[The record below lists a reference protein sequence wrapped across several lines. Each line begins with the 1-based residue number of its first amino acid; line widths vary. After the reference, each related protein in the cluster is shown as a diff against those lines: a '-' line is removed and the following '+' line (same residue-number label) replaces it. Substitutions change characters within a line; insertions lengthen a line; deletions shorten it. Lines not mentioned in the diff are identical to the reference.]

1 MATRRDQQQM
11 DQPPSGEQGR
21 EGEPAAGTS
30 TTHPAPATTTPAAS
44 DAPRRVATATVD
56 PANAPANAPAKTPAK
71 TPAGILA
78 ATPGASGPAQPKPE
92 IRPAGKPESERI
104 TPFARVPLFANLD
117 ADSLRELATATRRR
131 SYRPG
136 EIIFHR
142 DDPGQVL
149 FVIREGKVRIYIT
162 SGDGQEVTLEVFGPG
177 DYFGELAL
185 LDGHPRS
192 ASAVT
197 LEPVEVYALQ
207 RSDFINTIMRHPRI
221 AVAVITVLSRR
232 LRQTDSMVE
241 DLLFL
246 DVHGRVAKKLL
257 ELAERHGVQTP
268 EGILIDMRLTQADLA
283 SLVGSSRESVNK
295 VIGFFLDKHFIRNE
309 KRKIIIL
316 RHADLRRHIG

>member
-1 MATRRDQQQM
+1 MGAATR
-11 DQPPSGEQGR
+11 
-21 EGEPAAGTS
+21 S
-30 TTHPAPATTTPAAS
+30 TTTATT
-44 DAPRRVATATVD
+44 D
-56 PANAPANAPAKTPAK
+56 PAGS
-71 TPAGILA
+71 TPAGKA
-78 ATPGASGPAQPKPE
+78 ARKTESKP
-92 IRPAGKPESERI
+92 PENERI
-104 TPFARVPLFANLD
+104 TPFARVPLFATLD
-117 ADSLRELATATRRR
+117 ADSLRQLAAVTRRR
-131 SYRPG
+131 AYRPG

-149 FVIREGKVRIYIT
+149 FVIREGKVRIYL
-162 SGDGQEVTLEVFGPG
+162 SSPDGQEVTLAVLGPG

-207 RSDFINTIMRHPRI
+207 RSDFTNAVLQHPRI
-221 AVAVITVLSRR
+221 AVAVITALSRR

-257 ELAERHGVQTP
+257 ELAGQHGVQTP

-295 VIGFFLDKHFIRNE
+295 VIGFFVDKHFVRTE
-309 KRKIIIL
+309 KRKILIL